1 MLVGKV
7 TGRCPEGLT
16 SPASTAAMAAPSC
29 SPGYQASTTAPT
41 LDSHGITTGPS
52 VLSTT
57 TVWGLAAAKAS
68 KVAVVFAADYSAE
81 TFDRPNLS
89 LPGDQDALIAAVA
102 AANPHT

>member
-1 MLVGKV
+1 MPGHWDRAGTADLAMLVGKV
-7 TGRCPEGLT
+7 TGRCPDGLT

-57 TVWGLAAAKAS
+57 TVWGLAAATAAMRAS
-68 KVAVVFAADYSAE
+68 WSPGSDRFGRSNVSA
-81 TFDRPNLS
+81 L
-89 LPGDQDALIAAVA
+89 
-102 AANPHT
+102 